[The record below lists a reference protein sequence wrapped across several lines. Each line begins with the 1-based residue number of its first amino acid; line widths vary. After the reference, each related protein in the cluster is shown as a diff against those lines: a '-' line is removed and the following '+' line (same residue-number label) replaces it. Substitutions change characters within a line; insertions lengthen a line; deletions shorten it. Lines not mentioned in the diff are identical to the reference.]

1 MEQEIEIRHFDETR
15 STSDDLRRL
24 MSEQNLPD
32 FTSVIADY
40 QTSGR
45 GQVGNRWESERGKN
59 LLLSTLV
66 RPKNLSVKEQF
77 YLSRA
82 VSVAVA
88 EAVGE
93 YVKGVKIKWPNDIY
107 VGDKKIAGILIENNL
122 RGLEISE
129 TIIGL
134 GLNVNQTFFDAS
146 IPNPVSIRNL
156 TNCDN
161 DVNQVCRRIIISIA
175 NWLNTLNAK
184 EFDLIVIMYMSRLYR
199 FDNEMHKF
207 SDAQGQFDA
216 KIIDIEP
223 DGHLVLRD
231 EQQQIRRYMF
241 KEVEYVID

>member
-24 MSEQNLPD
+24 MSEENLPD

-107 VGDKKIAGILIENNL
+107 VDDKKIAGILIENNL
-122 RGLEISE
+122 RGSNISE

-134 GLNVNQTFFDAS
+134 GLNVNQTEFDAS
-146 IPNPVSIRNL
+146 IPNPVSIKNL
-156 TNCDN
+156 TGDEN
-161 DVNQVCRRIIISIA
+161 DVNQVCRLIIVSIA
-175 NWLNTLNAK
+175 NWLNTLNSK

-199 FDNEMHKF
+199 FDKQLHKF
-207 SDAQGQFDA
+207 SDAEGRFDA
-216 KIIDIEP
+216 QIVDIEP

>member
-24 MSEQNLPD
+24 MSEENLPD

-107 VGDKKIAGILIENNL
+107 VDDKKIAGILIENNL
-122 RGLEISE
+122 RGSNINE

-134 GLNVNQTFFDAS
+134 GLNVNQTEFDAS
-146 IPNPVSIRNL
+146 IPNPVSIKNL
-156 TNCDN
+156 TGDDN
-161 DVNQVCRRIIISIA
+161 DVNQVCRRIIVSIA

-199 FDNEMHKF
+199 FDKQLHKF
-207 SDAQGQFDA
+207 SDPGGLFYAQ
-216 KIIDIEP
+216 IVDIEP